1 VLSLAVLENPPIM
14 GAPAFLPSDDQRRT
28 VKALAAVGVPHEAIA
43 GYLDIDPKTLR
54 KHLRQELDHGMLEA
68 NVKVAQTLFSM
79 ATVDRNTA
87 ACIFWLK
94 ARGGWREKN
103 MLDTDGNPVEPITVI
118 IRTGV
123 PREGNEVHD
132 QRLIEGDAE

>member
-1 VLSLAVLENPPIM
+1 MMPIM
-14 GAPAFLPSDDQRRT
+14 SMMFSPSDEQRRT

-54 KHLRQELDHGMLEA
+54 KHCRQELDHGMLEA

-123 PREGNEVHD
+123 PRDGD
-132 QRLIEGDAE
+132 GPDGRRLIESDKDAEDEAA